1 MKKKLFFAAVA
12 LVALAG
18 CSSDDFVGDSSLQ
31 GSGESPISFGF
42 DVPTVTRAS
51 GAEAATK
58 LSNQFI
64 VYGEKSET
72 ADGAA
77 PATGNLVFQN
87 YKVAYTSNTAYTTQS
102 NTKDWEYVGQQWTN
116 DESSNIITSTAD
128 LQTIKY
134 WDYSASNYVFTAVSA
149 LPADISSGR
158 VKITKTTSATS
169 DNKVYD
175 KGYTI
180 TLAKTTGSP
189 AVYPTLSDIYISDR
203 LVINQSSGSDRN
215 AMNAYGG
222 NVTLT
227 FRNLLSQVRAGV
239 YETIPGYG
247 ISSIKFYVT
256 NDAEAKVGE
265 DPTPTPAFGAICPNV
280 KIGGGFEGTLN
291 VTYYGAGTAAENQPK
306 VAVSG
311 GSGSATDLILGTN
324 MNTLNKTTPTLLG
337 TTAVSPTWDT
347 EDGAYTNVL
356 PQSVDN
362 TTNLKLKCDYT
373 LWNSVTGET
382 IEVKGATAE
391 IPSQYLQ
398 WKSNFKYTYLFKI
411 SDNTNGST
419 GQDVTGL
426 YPITFDAVEM
436 VNGDG
441 VAEYITTVSEPSIT
455 TFGAIYNGTKYT
467 NYVTGGDEYTAT
479 GIASGSQ
486 LNIFATFMEG
496 STVKTPTL
504 GGTGAQHVNIY
515 SVTSA
520 DPTNFKITEASVAE
534 AIANPVSITNN
545 VYTCT
550 VTYTKV
556 TDATTL
562 AAGTNYYKSDG
573 THAPGTTGY
582 VTTLAVSETDYHV
595 DATPASSTI
604 ADGVDIYTCAVTS
617 VTEVT
622 DATTLAAGTTYYK
635 KDTNTKAPG
644 EAGYIPT
651 IAVEGTDYQVAP
663 KITAINITTYD
674 TDDTYFTGN
683 VKPAVVGEVPGEDG
697 VNKTIDALKL
707 TGVKAGTYAI
717 EYEASAAWTGTYK
730 KVYKVIR
737 VN

>member
-1 MKKKLFFAAVA
+1 MIIKIKYMLLIALAA
-12 LVALAG
+12 LVG
-18 CSSDDFVGDSSLQ
+18 CSSDEFVGDTGSPNGEA
-31 GSGESPISFGF
+31 GSGNAAISFGF
-42 DVPTVTRAS
+42 DVPQVTRAG
-51 GAEAATK
+51 GATAATK

-64 VYGEKSET
+64 VYGEKSESD
-72 ADGAA
+72 DGAA
-77 PATGNLVFQN
+77 PAAGKLVFQN

-203 LVINQSSGSDRN
+203 LVINQGSGSDRN
-215 AMNAYGG
+215 AENAYGG

-239 YETIPGYG
+239 YETIPGYDI
-247 ISSIKFYVT
+247 ISMDFYVSDG
-256 NDAEAKVGE
+256 NDANSDLDKLAGH
-265 DPTPTPAFGAICPNV
+265 AFGAICPNV

-306 VAVSG
+306 VSVSG
-311 GSGSATDLILGTN
+311 SSGSAADLILGTN
-324 MNTLNKTTPTLLG
+324 MSTLNQTSPTLLG
-337 TTAVSPTWDT
+337 TTAVAPTWDT
-347 EDGAYTNVL
+347 ANGDYTNVL

-391 IPSQYLQ
+391 IPSRYLQ

-441 VAEYITTVSEPSIT
+441 IAEYITTVSEPSIT
-455 TFGAIYNGTKYT
+455 TFGVKGGKYT
-467 NYVTGGDEYTAT
+467 
-479 GIASGSQ
+479 SGKNDYEAGSD
-486 LNIFATFMEG
+486 IYATFMDG
-496 STVKTPTL
+496 SSVVDFTL
-504 GGTGAQHVNIY
+504 GTNVNVY
-515 SVTSA
+515 LATTTDA
-520 DPTNFKITEASVAE
+520 DKFSITEASVAE
-534 AIANPVSITNN
+534 SLAEISSGAKKIT
-545 VYTCT
+545 T
-550 VTYTKV
+550 VLKNADGTTSFTASPAKV
-556 TDATTL
+556 TT
-562 AAGTNYYKSDG
+562 
-573 THAPGTTGY
+573 
-582 VTTLAVSETDYHV
+582 
-595 DATPASSTI
+595 
-604 ADGVDIYTCAVTS
+604 
-617 VTEVT
+617 
-622 DATTLAAGTTYYK
+622 
-635 KDTNTKAPG
+635 
-644 EAGYIPT
+644 
-651 IAVEGTDYQVAP
+651 
-663 KITAINITTYD
+663 
-674 TDDTYFTGN
+674 
-683 VKPAVVGEVPGEDG
+683 VPGEDG
-697 VNKTIDALKL
+697 VNKAINALKL
-707 TGVKAGTYAI
+707 TGAVATSATTALVVEYIKTAATYHTETVTIADQTALTEALDSGKLYTNADGTTEATTTYDSGVTYYRRTSVNSVGKYA
-717 EYEASAAWTGTYK
+717 
-730 KVYKVIR
+730 YKVIN
-737 VN
+737 VVAAP

>member
-1 MKKKLFFAAVA
+1 MMKKKLIFAVVA

-102 NTKDWEYVGQQWTN
+102 NTKDWEYVGQRWTN
-116 DESSNIITSTAD
+116 GENSNIITSTAD

-158 VKITKTTSATS
+158 VKITKTTSAS
-169 DNKVYD
+169 SGNKVYD

-180 TLAKTTGSP
+180 ALAKVSETSP
-189 AVYPTLSDIYISDR
+189 SLDKIYLSDR
-203 LVINQSSGSDRN
+203 LVISNTDAGTNREAVN
-215 AMNAYGG
+215 KYGG

-239 YETIPGYG
+239 YETIPGYDI
-247 ISSIKFYVT
+247 ISMDFYVSDG
-256 NDAEAKVGE
+256 NDADSDLDKLAGH
-265 DPTPTPAFGAICPNV
+265 AFGAICPNV

-306 VAVSG
+306 VSVSG
-311 GSGSATDLILGTN
+311 SSGSAADLILGTN
-324 MNTLNKTTPTLLG
+324 MSTLNQTSPTLLG
-337 TTAVSPTWDT
+337 TTAVAPTWDT
-347 EDGAYTNVL
+347 ANGDYTNVL

-373 LWNSVTGET
+373 LWNKITGET
-382 IEVKGATAE
+382 IEVKGATAV

-426 YPITFDAVEM
+426 YPISFDAVEM

-441 VAEYITTVSEPSIT
+441 IAEYITTVSEPSIT
-455 TFGAIYNGTKYT
+455 TFGAIYNTTETKYT
-467 NYVTGGDEYTAT
+467 AYQTGKNEYQAQTSPNQLDIYATFLQDGSVLIPQLTEATKTNFVTVYVVDYKDGATEAEKAEKPITELSVANAIEHTGGIITAT
-479 GIASGSQ
+479 KITSSNVSTYFAS
-486 LNIFATFMEG
+486 
-496 STVKTPTL
+496 
-504 GGTGAQHVNIY
+504 
-515 SVTSA
+515 
-520 DPTNFKITEASVAE
+520 DPTPVASV
-534 AIANPVSITNN
+534 PVE
-545 VYTCT
+545 
-550 VTYTKV
+550 
-556 TDATTL
+556 
-562 AAGTNYYKSDG
+562 DG
-573 THAPGTTGY
+573 TT
-582 VTTLAVSETDYHV
+582 
-595 DATPASSTI
+595 
-604 ADGVDIYTCAVTS
+604 
-617 VTEVT
+617 
-622 DATTLAAGTTYYK
+622 
-635 KDTNTKAPG
+635 
-644 EAGYIPT
+644 
-651 IAVEGTDYQVAP
+651 
-663 KITAINITTYD
+663 
-674 TDDTYFTGN
+674 
-683 VKPAVVGEVPGEDG
+683 
-697 VNKTIDALKL
+697 KTIDALKL
-707 TGVKAGTYAI
+707 TGVKTAGKYAVEI
-717 EYEASAAWTGTYK
+717 ITYK
-730 KVYKVIR
+730 KLATKLTLEQSKVGYYAESSGTYTKQTEGVGDGSTDYYEQIKTYKVIK
-737 VN
+737 VEAAP